1 MSRAKSFLQLHSL
14 VCLIN
19 REDFF
24 RFLTTKF
31 KSLNFAAPKRCQVFS
46 RLMTHDP
53 WNLRIAMTTVSSNLS
68 CCRGLRWVLWSAFTM
83 FHLSFNNVS
92 FYSFKKLRKLW
103 WKRNSAFESYQA
115 KLSKAKFPQDCRGL
129 FCIGKQPY
137 FCLNCAIDKTEWRR
151 RISLLC
157 ISRSPNST

>member
-1 MSRAKSFLQLHSL
+1 MSRAKSFLKLHSL
-14 VCLIN
+14 VCLMN

-83 FHLSFNNVS
+83 FHLSFNNVL

-103 WKRNSAFESYQA
+103 WKRNSAFESYRA
-115 KLSKAKFPQDCRGL
+115 KLSEAKFPQDCRGL
-129 FCIGKQPY
+129 FCISKQLH

-157 ISRSPNST
+157 ISRSPNCT